1 MYLLAGN
8 DTVPMSV
15 WRDGSVRYNRANI
28 LSKSAV

>member
-15 WRDGSVRYNRANI
+15 WRDGSVRYNRVP
-28 LSKSAV
+28 SS